1 MTKHNFS
8 KCLTSKH
15 ANTNTSLVKVV
26 DMPIMCYIFKS
37 LWHKD
42 FKINV
47 PECLMFKYTNN
58 CSAGFPFN
66 TGSSAVEHLVTFLK
80 YEGRM
85 LKSSAHCIGNFVS
98 SKFALTPSLYSSI
111 SKSGSDCPLVSPLEI
126 RGAACISDAVF
137 STYV

>member
-80 YEGRM
+80 YEGSM
-85 LKSSAHCIGNFVS
+85 FKSFGPLYWKLCFLKVCTD
-98 SKFALTPSLYSSI
+98 ALTPLLNL
-111 SKSGSDCPLVSPLEI
+111 KKWVGLSP
-126 RGAACISDAVF
+126 CIA
-137 STYV
+137 TRNPRCCMHL